1 MPEVLNPPDYVID
14 TEPLSGEAEA
24 ELRRRLARAS
34 RGVALSDDENNVYA
48 VVLTPVE
55 FDLLKTAA
63 QIAMEAG
70 NLRRRQRRDATD
82 RPMSLDAILKI
93 LRSRQGASQ
102 RHNSRRE
109 GVHRE
114 VLFGH
119 PQRSGEQ
126 STLYGR
132 LRKVLPD
139 MGMWTHHI
147 AARDNAAASFCRVYL
162 SQPTREAG

>member
-93 LRSRQGASQ
+93 LRSRQ
-102 RHNSRRE
+102 
-109 GVHRE
+109 
-114 VLFGH
+114 
-119 PQRSGEQ
+119 
-126 STLYGR
+126 
-132 LRKVLPD
+132 
-139 MGMWTHHI
+139 
-147 AARDNAAASFCRVYL
+147 
-162 SQPTREAG
+162 